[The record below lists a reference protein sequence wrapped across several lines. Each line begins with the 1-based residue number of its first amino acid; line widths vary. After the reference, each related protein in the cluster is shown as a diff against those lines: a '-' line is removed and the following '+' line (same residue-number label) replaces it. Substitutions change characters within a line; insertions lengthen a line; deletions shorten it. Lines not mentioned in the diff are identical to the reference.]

1 MNKNALII
9 FARNP
14 ELGKVK
20 NRLAKTIGKEKALEI
35 YNKLLSNVY
44 AETKD
49 LKCNKY
55 LFLTERTDNGLFDD
69 TYIQKIQSGSD
80 LGSKMNNAIKSVLK
94 EGNENILLIGT
105 DVPGLSS
112 EIINEAF
119 KKLLEFDIVIGPAR
133 DGGYY
138 LIGMKE
144 SLSQIFENMKWSN
157 EQVLSNTIER
167 IGLLNK
173 SYYLLEELA
182 DVDMEEDLE
191 NMDNEL

>member
-1 MNKNALII
+1 MSKHALII

-20 NRLAKTIGKEKALEI
+20 NRLAKTIGKEKALEV

-55 LFLTERTDNGLFDD
+55 LFLSERTDSGLFDD
-69 TYIQKIQSGSD
+69 TFIQKIQSGSD
-80 LGSKMNNAIKSVLK
+80 LGSKMLSAIESVLK
-94 EGNENILLIGT
+94 EGNESAVLFGT

-112 EIINEAF
+112 EIIYDAF
-119 KKLLEFDIVIGPAR
+119 QRLSEQDVVIGPSK

-144 SLSQIFENMKWSN
+144 SLSPLFEDMKWSN
-157 EQVLSNTIER
+157 DQVLNNTLER
-167 IGLLNK
+167 IANLNK
-173 SYYLLEELA
+173 SYYLLEELI
-182 DVDMEEDLE
+182 DIDTEE
-191 NMDNEL
+191 NMKDW